1 MSDVQLKKRKEGL
14 TQQAYK
20 QLKSMI
26 LSHGLKAGMIFNEA
40 QLQEVLGIGRTPV
53 REAVLQLAKEDFLI
67 IHPRRGIEVARIS
80 PKRIRDIFQ
89 IRSLLEPQVLR
100 SGMEIEKIDKS
111 WLIHMRE
118 EFSRFN
124 GADFNLSD
132 QDTVQL
138 STLDNEFHMGIINS
152 IDNYYATELM
162 TGFQDYLT
170 LFRACTTIDLIR
182 FGPSNQEHI
191 KIIDFMLDD
200 NIEAACRNL
209 EDHLGRSYEEAVNI
223 VMNMPI

>member
-26 LSHGLKAGMIFNEA
+26 LSHRLKAGMIFNEA

-89 IRSLLEPQVLR
+89 IRSLLEPQILR
-100 SGMEIEKIDKS
+100 SGMGLGKLDKA
-111 WLIHMRE
+111 WLTHMRE
-118 EFSRFN
+118 EFSRFA
-124 GADFNLSD
+124 GSDFDIFNR
-132 QDTVQL
+132 DTVQL
-138 STLDNEFHMGIINS
+138 STLDNEFHMGIMNS

-162 TGFQDYLT
+162 AGFQDYLT
-170 LFRACTTIDLIR
+170 LFRAGTTIDLIR

-191 KIIDFMLDD
+191 KIIDFMLNDD
-200 NIEAACRNL
+200 IEAACKNL
-209 EDHLGRSYEEAVNI
+209 EDHLARSYEEAVNI